1 MSRPADD
8 TPSLSRF
15 RRDDTGA
22 TAIEFAL
29 VAPLLIFA
37 ILSIV
42 EICVL
47 GMTTMGVNAAV
58 QEASRRIRTG
68 RADAAASAQGFEDQI
83 CGQLTG
89 NLALCRDRMT
99 VSVARYTRFA
109 DANVVIATAPDGTF
123 NKGGPG
129 DIIIVKVN
137 YSWPLLTPVLRDVER
152 DDPSHVI
159 IPARVAFKNE
169 PFG

>member
-1 MSRPADD
+1 MFRLPANIL
-8 TPSLSRF
+8 SLSRF
-15 RRDDTGA
+15 RRDDRGA

-29 VAPLLIFA
+29 VSPILIFA
-37 ILSIV
+37 LLSIV

-47 GMTTMGVNAAV
+47 GMMTMGVNAAV

-68 RADAAASAQGFEDQI
+68 RADAAASAQGFKDQI
-83 CGQLTG
+83 CGHLTG
-89 NLALCRDRMT
+89 SLSQCRDRMT
-99 VSVARYTRFA
+99 ISVARYTRFS
-109 DANVVIATAPDGTF
+109 DANTAIAAAPDGAF

-137 YSWPLLTPVLRDVER
+137 YSWPMLTPVLRDVER
-152 DDPSHVI
+152 DGPTHVI